1 VFPRRLRKKRGPLP
15 DIVDQA
21 TRSRMMS
28 GIRGKNTKPE
38 LVIRKGLHAA
48 GFRFRLHAKDVPG
61 KPDIVLPRYR
71 AAILVHGCF
80 WHGHNCHL
88 FRLPGTRQE
97 FWQQKIEGN
106 RQRDTRVRDQLDAT
120 GWRHMTVW
128 ECAFRDRRGPGAAA
142 VISDLAQWL
151 RNPESGHGE
160 ISSLTLGGA
169 A

>member
-1 VFPRRLRKKRGPLP
+1 
-15 DIVDQA
+15 
-21 TRSRMMS
+21 MMS

-38 LVIRKGLHAA
+38 LVIRQGLHAA

-71 AAILVHGCF
+71 AAIMVHGCF

-88 FRLPGTRQE
+88 FRLPGTREE

-106 RQRDTRVRDQLDAT
+106 RQRDVRVRDQLDAA
-120 GWRHMTVW
+120 GWRQMTVW
-128 ECAFRDRRGPGAAA
+128 ECAFRDRRGQGTAA

-160 ISSLTLGGA
+160 ISSLTKGGA
-169 A
+169 G